1 MKEKVDHQLLSYNEI
16 VARRSSKL
24 RENPDIILNEY
35 DEIGLYMSTWSDEYK
50 KSISSLSNLSEEPLG
65 NSVRIFVTIIAYQE
79 GKRIFDTL
87 KYYAGQDIDKKLFEI
102 LIFDNH
108 SISVDPDDTLEN
120 VKKFKNEHP
129 DISVRYIH
137 KIWQDTDIASMNNAR
152 KHVMDISLYAI
163 YSRGETSKDHI
174 LISNDADCEGLSK
187 NYLSSILDAF
197 DTKSFVDALVTSI
210 VVPFNVIVKPNLYA
224 VLTLWDTIDYYCT
237 KDSLPG
243 IRGNS
248 SAFRCSA
255 YAAVGGHNPK
265 GKIVEDLEIG
275 LCIAD
280 GRKWRKGCIIT
291 LAEAKYTQDPR
302 RHLVAM
308 AARVP
313 VNEMYG
319 DVITRQDIRVASN
332 SGLLEMIPNSLDFEL
347 LEEDID
353 SFWRAKGTGMYKWR
367 GELYEQDFQNAM
379 RDLGVVYKIENDRL
393 FIKDMNLLLDRYQN
407 EFGERP
413 SVTHSTRREMN
424 YERNKEIRDF
434 FSTVTDNY
442 IECRKNAGL
451 V

>member
-1 MKEKVDHQLLSYNEI
+1 MKEKIDHRLLSYKEI
-16 VARRSSKL
+16 VARRSLKL
-24 RENPDIILNEY
+24 TENPSIILNEHE
-35 DEIGLYMSTWSDEYK
+35 EIELYMSTWSNEHK
-50 KSISSLSNLSEEPLG
+50 NSISTLSNILQDPLKD
-65 NSVRIFVTIIAYQE
+65 SIRVFVTIIAYQE
-79 GKRIFDTL
+79 GKRIYDTL
-87 KYYAGQDIDKKLFEI
+87 NYYAAQDINKNFFEI
-102 LIFDNH
+102 IIFDNH
-108 SISVDPDDTLEN
+108 GGSVTPDNTFEN
-120 VKKFKNEHP
+120 VKKFKDEHP
-129 DISVRYIH
+129 DVNVRYIH

-152 KHVMDISLYAI
+152 KHVMDIALYSI
-163 YSRGETSKDHI
+163 FSRGAGYKECV

-187 NYLSSILDAF
+187 NYLSSILHTF
-197 DTKSFVDALVTSI
+197 DSNSFVDALVTSI
-210 VVPFNVIVKPNLYA
+210 VVPFNVIVKPNLFS
-224 VLTLWDTIDYYCT
+224 VLTLWDTIDHYCT
-237 KDSLPG
+237 MNSLPG

-248 SAFRCSA
+248 SSFRCST

-280 GRKWRKGCIIT
+280 ARKWEKGRIIT
-291 LAEAKYTQDPR
+291 LNEAKYTQDPR

-319 DVITRQDIRVASN
+319 DVTTRQDIRVASN

-347 LEEDID
+347 LEEDMD

-367 GELYEQDFQNAM
+367 GDLYEKDFENAM
-379 RDLGVVYKIENDRL
+379 RDLGISYTIKNDRL
-393 FIKDMNLLLDRYQN
+393 YITNIDQLLNIYQE

-413 SVTHSTRREMN
+413 EVIHSTRREMDHV
-424 YERNKEIRDF
+424 RNQEIREF

-451 V
+451 M